1 MNNEPST
8 LPSYKWLSA
17 ALVKVV
23 VIDELVDVVPVVV
36 FVIVPQRIHKILDDG
51 SIKILF
57 YPEEKERSA
66 ASKLWGTIFYR

>member
-8 LPSYKWLSA
+8 LPSYKRLSA

-57 YPEEKERSA
+57 YPEEKEHSA
-66 ASKLWGTIFYR
+66 A

>member
-23 VIDELVDVVPVVV
+23 VIDELVEIDELVDVVPVVV

-51 SIKILF
+51 
-57 YPEEKERSA
+57 
-66 ASKLWGTIFYR
+66 